1 MRYFTW
7 KLELVAN
14 IFEGLL
20 VHSPLKADLAISG
33 LNLQAYR
40 NFFNNC
46 SPLLMRDFF
55 ILYSITIFRSSQL
68 VFADFWIQRS
78 FPVDKP
84 WLTKIVILF
93 CSKFEKHTC
102 IFINY
107 IGEYNLTVELVK
119 IGRKKGYVTTFW
131 QSYCDRL

>member
-7 KLELVAN
+7 KLEVVSN
-14 IFEGLL
+14 IFERLL
-20 VHSPLKADLAISG
+20 IHSHLKAYLAISG

-46 SPLLMRDFF
+46 SALLMRDFF

-68 VFADFWIQRS
+68 VFGDLWIQRS
-78 FPVDKP
+78 FPIDKP

-93 CSKFEKHTC
+93 CSNFEKDTC
-102 IFINY
+102 IFISY
-107 IGEYNLTVELVK
+107 IGEYNFTVELLK
-119 IGRKKGYVTTFW
+119 IGRKKGYVITFW